1 MRPSKLSHPSKGP
14 FQIVEI
20 FNNGAAKIQRGGYR
34 ESISITRIAP
44 FFGKEQQER
53 L

>member
-1 MRPSKLSHPSKGP
+1 MRPSKLSHQSKGP

-20 FNNGAAKIQRGGYR
+20 FNNGVVKIQRGGYR